1 VTGAVEPDRL
11 AVLVHEVRSPVAA
24 LAAIASALEAG
35 GLDRSERSKLAALAI
50 AACRSIERVVGDV
63 AVASVRLEEVDAGPL
78 VQDAARAASLAGARV
93 RAVVEPGLPS
103 VRADAA
109 RLRQALD
116 NLVSNALLHSP
127 EDGEVV
133 LRARLVG
140 EAVLLSVTDTG
151 VGISPEDQRR
161 IFDPGV
167 RLDAG
172 KPGAGLGLGLGL
184 AIAKAIAEAHRG
196 TLTLDSA
203 PGRGATFTLALPA
216 G

>member
-1 VTGAVEPDRL
+1 MTGAAEPDRL

-63 AVASVRLEEVDAGPL
+63 AVASVRLEEVDPGRL
-78 VQDAARAASLAGARV
+78 VQDAASAASLAGARV

-103 VRADAA
+103 VRADAS

-116 NLVSNALLHSP
+116 NLVSNALLHSQD
-127 EDGEVV
+127 DGEVV

-140 EAVLLSVTDTG
+140 EKVLLSVTDTG
-151 VGISPEDQRR
+151 VGISLEDQQR
-161 IFDPGV
+161 IFDTGV
-167 RLDAG
+167 RLAAG
-172 KPGAGLGLGLGL
+172 KPGAGLGLP
-184 AIAKAIAEAHRG
+184 IAKAIAEAHRG

-203 PGRGATFTLALPA
+203 SGRGATFTLALPA
-216 G
+216 R